1 MASELL
7 NQRHIELV
15 GQSNFR
21 DMGGYQAVCGRRVK
35 WGRIYRSGELAKLAE
50 GDVTSLAA
58 LGIRTAVDFRST
70 SEVELRGS
78 DRLPAEAS
86 VLSLPIDSGDLI
98 SKHMPEVVGGDFSNV
113 PADFLQDV
121 NRSLIADW
129 SYQFASLLDIIAD
142 TVTHPLVFHCTHGKD
157 RAGLAAAIVLS
168 ALGVPWDL
176 VQEDYLLS
184 NRYRKQTNDMALDRI
199 RQEAARQ
206 RGVSPEEID
215 MSNVKPLFFVEV
227 SNIDAARDAMIS
239 NYGSIDTFIRE
250 RLGWGEGDLV
260 TLRAELLE

>member
-1 MASELL
+1 MAGESSG
-7 NQRHIELV
+7 QRHIALA

-21 DMGGYQAVCGRRVK
+21 DLGGYRTRCGRRVK
-35 WGRIYRSGELAKLAE
+35 WGRLYRSGELAKLSE
-50 GDVTSLAA
+50 GDVELLAA
-58 LGIRTAVDFRST
+58 LGLRTAVDFRST
-70 SEVELRGS
+70 AEVELRGP

-86 VLSLPIDSGDLI
+86 SLSLPIDSGDLI

-129 SYQFASLLDIIAD
+129 SYQFTSLLDAIAD
-142 TVTHPLVFHCTHGKD
+142 TATHPLVFHCTHGKD

-168 ALGVPWDL
+168 ALGVPWDA

-184 NRYRKQTNDMALDRI
+184 NRYRKQANEIALDRI

-206 RGVSPEEID
+206 RNVSPEEVD
-215 MSNVKPLFFVEV
+215 MSNIEPLFFVEV
-227 SNIDAARDAMIS
+227 GNIDAARDAMIS
-239 NYGSIDTFIRE
+239 DYGSIDAFLRE
-250 RLGWGEGDLV
+250 RLGWGEIDLL